1 MVHLTG
7 MLPGF
12 VAGCI
17 VVFAAWGISALIAG
31 ASRRK
36 ENERNN
42 GIISSIETAWTDADS
57 MINSFR
63 SGQLTETAFKNGLA
77 GKIETINR
85 LYKSSLHQLD
95 IFFVKYTE
103 KLLEEYRQLIAGG
116 AMVDRSVAEQ
126 TADQTIFQEAPVA
139 DDTTSLRDATD
150 EDAGVSTITS
160 PPAESGYEATLQDE
174 AVAEPVD
181 GMGVESTVESLAA
194 EDEPVVAAMTEAENQ
209 GVPEIPIETYLDME
223 PTASI
228 AEEPV
233 LIDQPGIDE
242 SATAYGEQE
251 MPIPLSD
258 DSQAGTPED
267 TLQQEAQPQEMYDS
281 AATRQEEAVS
291 DEGQFEMSPSAY
303 PATEDQPAQPQ
314 YADETMIDQP
324 AFDYS
329 AESAAASEATEA
341 IEQPPRMPPPFAP
354 PSRDRGPG
362 YKRDETV
369 EPATIYDIEAETIIA
384 DRSEIFGKKKPA
396 KEEPPKS
403 SLGITGDD
411 ISTQL
416 DNFFNI
422 K

>member
-1 MVHLTG
+1 MVHVMG

-12 VAGCI
+12 VVGCI
-17 VVFAAWGISALIAG
+17 VVFAAWGISALMAG

-36 ENERNN
+36 ENERND
-42 GIISSIETAWTDADS
+42 GIISSIESTWTDADS
-57 MINSFR
+57 MITSFR

-77 GKIETINR
+77 GKIEAINR
-85 LYKSSLHQLD
+85 LYKPSLHQLD
-95 IFFVKYTE
+95 IFFIKYTE

-116 AMVDRSVAEQ
+116 AAVDRFTAEQ
-126 TADQTIFQEAPVA
+126 TADQTMLQEAPGA

-150 EDAGVSTITS
+150 EDAGVSTIAS
-160 PPAESGYEATLQDE
+160 PPIESGYEATPQEE
-174 AVAEPVD
+174 AVLEPAGEM
-181 GMGVESTVESLAA
+181 GMESTIVAPAA
-194 EDEPVVAAMTEAENQ
+194 EEEPVVAAMTEAENQ
-209 GVPEIPIETYLDME
+209 GEPEIPIETYLDME
-223 PTASI
+223 PGTSL

-242 SATAYGEQE
+242 RPTASEEQE
-251 MPIPLSD
+251 QPIPMSYD
-258 DSQAGTPED
+258 IQAETPED
-267 TLQQEAQPQEMYDS
+267 TLPQEVQPQEIYDS
-281 AATRQEEAVS
+281 TTPQQQEEAVS
-291 DEGQFEMSPSAY
+291 DEGQFEMSTSVY
-303 PATEDQPAQPQ
+303 PAMEDQPAQPQ
-314 YADETMIDQP
+314 FADETMVDQP

-329 AESAAASEATEA
+329 AESAEASEATEA

-384 DRSEIFGKKKPA
+384 DRNEIIGTKKPA
-396 KEEPPKS
+396 KEEPPKN

-416 DNFFNI
+416 DNYF
-422 K
+422 KL